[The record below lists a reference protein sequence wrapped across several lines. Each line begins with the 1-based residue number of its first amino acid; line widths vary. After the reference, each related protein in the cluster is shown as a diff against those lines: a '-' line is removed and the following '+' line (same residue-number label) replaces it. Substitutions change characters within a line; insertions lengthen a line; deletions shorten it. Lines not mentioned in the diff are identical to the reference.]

1 MANEAKHSIGKHRF
15 IPYRKQDVIQLCL
28 DQGGLDSQ
36 SHQSFR
42 QLCHI
47 LESLIHFEFH
57 ATLETLK
64 NSYAPFDPNADTLVT
79 RKPSKAE
86 QVELQQ
92 QFADTFK
99 TVLNAANYEQVTDQ
113 DLEDALHEE
122 SLFKVNLQ
130 VEFDDF
136 EQVVFYHRGEHH
148 KQSVIKTWGGLKK
161 ETLNYTNYDRVAVFI
176 KFKNVEYFASKER
189 KDLNFTPG
197 STIIKLFQDVPKADL
212 EMLFPNSEVCMR
224 KIDKLII
231 GTSAVVGGAFLLVT
245 KLGASILLIAALIAY
260 WMGIRVEDVPI
271 TRSQILGLGAGLGL
285 IGAFIYKEWNK
296 FKNRKIAFMKALA
309 DNLYFKNL
317 DNNAGVFHHL
327 VDTAEEEE
335 FKEAILG
342 YYFLLTSPQLMSESE
357 LDTAVEQWFSKTHK
371 VELDFEVDD
380 ALQKLLRM
388 GLVIKVDDRYQAL
401 SLDEAKKGLDK
412 HWDGLFD
419 YHQ

>member
-1 MANEAKHSIGKHRF
+1 MTNEAKQSIRKHRF
-15 IPYRKQDVIQLCL
+15 IPYRRQDVIELCIN
-28 DQGGLDSQ
+28 QGGLESQ
-36 SHQSFR
+36 SHQSFS

-64 NSYAPFDPNADTLVT
+64 NTYAPFDPNADTLVT
-79 RKPSKAE
+79 RKPDKEE
-86 QVELQQ
+86 QIKLQQ
-92 QFADTFK
+92 QFADVFK

-122 SLFKVNLQ
+122 SLFKVNLA

-148 KQSVIKTWGGLKK
+148 KQSTIKSWGGLKK
-161 ETLNYTNYDRVAVFI
+161 ETLNYTNYDRIAVFI
-176 KFKNVEYFASKER
+176 KFKDAEYFASKDR

-245 KLGASILLIAALIAY
+245 KLATSILLIGALIAY
-260 WMGIRVEDVPI
+260 WMGFRVEDVII
-271 TRSQILGLGAGLGL
+271 TSNQVLALGAGLGVF
-285 IGAFIYKEWNK
+285 GAFIYKEWNK

-309 DNLYFKNL
+309 DSLYFKNL

-327 VDTAEEEE
+327 IDTAEEEE

-342 YYFLLTSPQLMSESE
+342 YYFLLINPQPLSESE
-357 LDTAVEQWFSKTHK
+357 LDNAIEQWFSKTHN

-388 GLVIKVDDRYQAL
+388 GLVLEVDGKYQAL
-401 SLDEAKKGLDK
+401 SLDKAKEGLDK

-419 YHQ
+419 YNQ